1 LQTGGTTEIPD
12 NLKTPDLEKLLELR
26 TQPTTENETPVEL
39 ATRNFPLEFFVETLL
54 PAAVGSKGWREDM
67 CTKKLSDT
75 RATVSDEA
83 FVLLCLENMWGKW
96 HSTTGSKHDRGKYT
110 NGGSNRK
117 YSGWSVEG
125 IKRFNEL
132 LRLVVKNRKRP
143 WSGKVEEQVMKGL
156 REKHYHHKT
165 LEEVRSSK
173 TRKRR
178 RGIGEIG
185 DEMVSLPVVAWDV
198 SAIELDGDSDA
209 DNNA

>member
-1 LQTGGTTEIPD
+1 
-12 NLKTPDLEKLLELR
+12 
-26 TQPTTENETPVEL
+26 
-39 ATRNFPLEFFVETLL
+39 
-54 PAAVGSKGWREDM
+54 
-67 CTKKLSDT
+67 
-75 RATVSDEA
+75 
-83 FVLLCLENMWGKW
+83 
-96 HSTTGSKHDRGKYT
+96 
-110 NGGSNRK
+110 
-117 YSGWSVEG
+117 
-125 IKRFNEL
+125 
-132 LRLVVKNRKRP
+132 
-143 WSGKVEEQVMKGL
+143 MKGL